1 MTRRV
6 IQTSFD
12 GVSPDEIGYG
22 GKEACAIVGIT
33 YRKLDHWDHIDLVK
47 PSLASARGSG
57 TQRTYSYRDLVR
69 LRVVK
74 GLRESGVTLADAKQ
88 AIENLRELHGSDWE
102 SATIVVA
109 GKKSVLVRDGDELI
123 DLVRNGQSVLNIV
136 PLGPMVGEVDAQI
149 RVIGNRVDQPASQP
163 ASQPVSQPAP
173 QSTSL

>member
-12 GVSPDEIGYG
+12 GVEPAEIGYG

-47 PSLASARGSG
+47 PSLAPARGSG
-57 TQRTYSYRDLVR
+57 TQRTYSYRDLLR

-74 GLRESGVTLADAKQ
+74 GLRDAGVTLPDAKL

-109 GKKSVLVRDGDELI
+109 GKKSVLTRDGNDLI

-136 PLGPMVGEVDAQI
+136 PLGPMMGDVDARIKAIGGGDTSPTVGE
-149 RVIGNRVDQPASQP
+149 PA
-163 ASQPVSQPAP
+163 VSQA
-173 QSTSL
+173 SGT